1 MKRSIISSPTVDST
15 GHPVSRP
22 QSVESLHDRAV
33 DGGDLC
39 GEITEDRPRFRW
51 LQRLCHPPLS
61 LFALLAQPIGIGYL
75 LN

>member
-1 MKRSIISSPTVDST
+1 MKRFIISSPTVDST
-15 GHPVSRP
+15 GHPVSRR
-22 QSVESLHDRAV
+22 SLHDCSV
-33 DGGDLC
+33 NGGDLC